1 MRKLILLFMLSFGAL
16 SMQAQSSL
24 KKQVEEGIEEN
35 IRLTQERE
43 WREAFATC
51 RALDSAI
58 GKGNPDLHYLVAKE
72 RFRMYSRINKP
83 NDARSQMEKME
94 DYARQ
99 SGKSDVIEDMLIAKG
114 AYSAKMSTPYSTAV
128 ALIYG
133 KAGLQEFGE
142 DVLENDT
149 VKVLTKKVEVV
160 ADEEGR
166 EDEGAE
172 CHRPLEPFC
181 HEMGHQLVEA

>member
-1 MRKLILLFMLSFGAL
+1 MRKLILLFMLSCGAI

-24 KKQVEEGIEEN
+24 KKQVEEGIEES

-114 AYSAKMSTPYSTAV
+114 SSMPWLKPR
-128 ALIYG
+128 
-133 KAGLQEFGE
+133 KA
-142 DVLENDT
+142 
-149 VKVLTKKVEVV
+149 
-160 ADEEGR
+160 R
-166 EDEGAE
+166 
-172 CHRPLEPFC
+172 R
-181 HEMGHQLVEA
+181 